1 MKKLICL
8 LFCFSAASV
17 MAQNNK
23 KPAAPQTPIP
33 QFAITIGG
41 LKGGE
46 ITSDNLSRIVDSSLV
61 VKDEKGNT
69 YTIVRFRSVYKFKSS
84 YEDSQSGERKIT
96 DDMRVNDFK
105 NTNLMSALWRQSIKD
120 NIQIGDQMILD
131 NVIVQLKNGKKI
143 MAPAITFSV
152 VR

>member
-1 MKKLICL
+1 
-8 LFCFSAASV
+8 

-46 ITSDNLSRIVDSSLV
+46 ITSDNLSRIVDFSLV